1 MTRTVSAGNRRGLL
15 SSWITGFIGFPAS
28 LRRVL
33 KWVGEPDKALGGLTG
48 VDCANVDRVKK
59 LAHVGDSQAAAG
71 ERRFKQSWSDRRAQ
85 TPT

>member
-1 MTRTVSAGNRRGLL
+1 MG
-15 SSWITGFIGFPAS
+15 W
-28 LRRVL
+28 
-33 KWVGEPDKALGGLTG
+33 EPDKALGGLTG

-71 ERRFKQSWSDRRAQ
+71 ERRFKQSWSDGRAQ